1 MELIL
6 GLLTDPK
13 VLGTLG
19 AILTGLLVVLFKKGR
34 KKVAESETKLD
45 DELLE
50 AVEDAV
56 KKSKEEEDNSG

>member
-34 KKVAESETKLD
+34 KKVAETETTLD
-45 DELLE
+45 DEILKAVDE
-50 AVEDAV
+50 AVA
-56 KKSKEEEDNSG
+56 KSKEEEDNSG